1 MRCSKHRARKV
12 ASRTLPSTAEGS
24 CGYPRGGVD
33 RTPHADLD
41 RDRRPTQRVKGSC
54 STPCPAASVL
64 AANDPFGA
72 AADLGLEKRCVPQTL
87 QPAVSAFESRRIAP
101 NAVTTG
107 LIGRLQSRKQGRP
120 ASASGSDGEASRL

>member
-41 RDRRPTQRVKGSC
+41 RDRRPTQRVKASC

-87 QPAVSAFESRRIAP
+87 QPAVRVATDRAQRSNDWPDWPAP
-101 NAVTTG
+101 KPQAG
-107 LIGRLQSRKQGRP
+107 A
-120 ASASGSDGEASRL
+120 ASERFRERWRG